1 MTQAERRAST
11 RARLIEAAADVFA
24 RDGFPGASI
33 ERVTDAAGLS
43 RGSFYAHFESKDD
56 LLLALVD
63 RMVGDVQRLLTD
75 LLDAD
80 PAPAAIIDA
89 LRGVRVGNSRGDRQ
103 WLLLYGELRQ
113 QALRDQKL
121 RRRLTTHQRRL
132 RELIA
137 ALIDRQSKL
146 LDIAP
151 PAPSD
156 QLALILIALDEGLT
170 LMRATDDKIP
180 NTAFLDALALLF
192 ESMTALALARRTRR

>member
-11 RARLIEAAADVFA
+11 RARLIDAAADVFA
-24 RDGFPGASI
+24 REGFPGASI

-63 RMVGDVQRLLTD
+63 RMVGDVQRFLTD

-80 PAPAAIIDA
+80 PTPAAIIDA

-113 QALRDQKL
+113 QALRDRKL

-137 ALIDRQSKL
+137 ALIDRQSEL
-146 LDIAP
+146 LDFAP

-170 LMRATDDKIP
+170 LLRATDDKIP

-192 ESMTALALARRTRR
+192 ESMTALALTRRTRR